1 MRTRDVTRQK
11 KTYPT
16 SRRKSQKRLMTNVA
30 VKLEVSKLSFVAQ
43 TTRTLTFDEPYINA
57 PNVTLAVGPINSS
70 EAVVNAF
77 ISQITN
83 KTVTI
88 ETSGPFTGDIY
99 VHVME
104 VDS

>member
-1 MRTRDVTRQK
+1 MRTRDVSRQA

-30 VKLEVSKLSFVAQ
+30 VKLEVSKMTFTAQ
-43 TTRTLTFDEPYINA
+43 TTRTLTFDEPYLSA
-57 PNVTLAVGPINSS
+57 PNVTLAVGPIDSTES
-70 EAVVNAF
+70 VVNVF
-77 ISQITN
+77 ISSITN